1 MLCYAILC
9 YIIPLISFFFSAQ
22 SVLLSWDEKGRR
34 ACDTC
39 IRPVLEVTFECPVTG
54 EIDKAPED
62 LVADYSGRKRVD
74 KWVEELTA
82 EVCVKLVLLLTLLAV
97 SPRNLPT
104 FDPTD
109 AARDAAMY
117 WRCLAVCLR
126 GGVCRELPS
135 ARPTRSLG
143 WSSAAGR
150 RERAP
155 GELSRPCGRKRRVGR
170 SW

>member
-1 MLCYAILC
+1 MLCYVMLCYAILC

-82 EVCVKLVLLLTLLAV
+82 EVCVKLVLLLTLLA
-97 SPRNLPT
+97 
-104 FDPTD
+104 
-109 AARDAAMY
+109 
-117 WRCLAVCLR
+117 
-126 GGVCRELPS
+126 
-135 ARPTRSLG
+135 
-143 WSSAAGR
+143 
-150 RERAP
+150 
-155 GELSRPCGRKRRVGR
+155 RVR
-170 SW
+170 V